1 MRTGTVFF
9 GGGMAIFELWYV
21 GAHGGIAWWLFL
33 VALAIGAGWLWSYL
47 MWQVLK
53 GDIERISSQLNDRQS
68 TQIENP
74 K

>member
-9 GGGMAIFELWYV
+9 GGGMAIFELWFV
-21 GAHGGIAWWLFL
+21 GAHGGFAWWLFL
-33 VALAIGAGWLWSYL
+33 IALAFGAGLLWSYL

-53 GDIERISSQLNDRQS
+53 SDIERISSQLNGRQP

>member
-1 MRTGTVFF
+1 
-9 GGGMAIFELWYV
+9 MAIFELWFV
-21 GAHGGIAWWLFL
+21 GAQGGIAWWLFL
-33 VALAIGAGWLWSYL
+33 VALAVGAGWLWSYL

-68 TQIENP
+68 SQIENP